1 MLEIIFS
8 DGKQNMETLRHHRG
22 KEDSIIKAIN
32 VDPSVRIV
40 AINEFS
46 LFLFESFSIIFPSK
60 FGYFHGIH
68 GLKVEKNSKL
78 FLNPFP

>member
-1 MLEIIFS
+1 MRNKNTIATAHFGREW
-8 DGKQNMETLRHHRG
+8 DPVNQE
-22 KEDSIIKAIN
+22 IKAIN
-32 VDPSVRIV
+32 VDPNVRIV

-78 FLNPFP
+78 FLDPFL